1 MIILKT
7 APLSKSKINWMEEGP
22 VELQTVA
29 PPAPACYSAEAG
41 AARPE
46 LYQTGSVYTSLL
58 SSINCAVPKERRM
71 LSISTVF
78 KHRY

>member
-1 MIILKT
+1 MIILKI
-7 APLSKSKINWMEEGP
+7 APPSKSKINWMEGP

-78 KHRY
+78 KHKY